1 MNTQEEIQQTF
12 KDYQMGKNGFENAQ
26 QWESKIKLL
35 AKGAKYEELWCRYF
49 ILKHESKHIFKG
61 IFEFYESV

>member
-1 MNTQEEIQQTF
+1 VIAGLPLNEPISSHGPFVMNTQEEIQQTF

-35 AKGAKYEELWCRYF
+35 AKGAKYEEL
-49 ILKHESKHIFKG
+49 
-61 IFEFYESV
+61 